1 MTVLQA
7 EKVCNNQALKTMR
20 QLIIRTEFILQNDLE
35 DDYAY
40 FLKSLKDDP
49 LYHEFDQ
56 ELNEDILQFGITDE
70 EIQQTMQQLFII

>member
-7 EKVCNNQALKTMR
+7 DKVNLKTMR
-20 QLIIRTEFILQNDLE
+20 QLIIRTEFILQNNLE
-35 DDYAY
+35 DDYAS
-40 FLKSLKDDP
+40 FLECLKDAP

-56 ELNEDILQFGITDE
+56 EINEDILQFGITDE